1 MSHAPKSKTPAGTGA
16 SRDSFAGLS
25 LPLSTPLAV
34 QAQFLIAAHHIRPE
48 TGRDGRCAR
57 IRGCLSWL
65 IAIPTFPAAKGP
77 DGTSQDAA
85 EAIKPCVSYLRRV
98 AMRSLDRLGE
108 ATVLEAVAVA
118 EVARE
123 SLQPRFSELRA
134 MGLVEPTGARR
145 RNPSGKG
152 AAVLRLTEKGRAA
165 L

>member
-1 MSHAPKSKTPAGTGA
+1 MADRYPDVPGSKG
-16 SRDSFAGLS
+16 S
-25 LPLSTPLAV
+25 
-34 QAQFLIAAHHIRPE
+34 
-48 TGRDGRCAR
+48 
-57 IRGCLSWL
+57 
-65 IAIPTFPAAKGP
+65 

-85 EAIKPCVSYLRRV
+85 EAIAPCVSYLRRL
-98 AMRSLDRLGE
+98 AMKALNERGE

-118 EVARE
+118 GVPRE

-152 AAVLRLTEKGRAA
+152 AAVLRLTEKGREA

>member
-1 MSHAPKSKTPAGTGA
+1 MADRYPNEPG
-16 SRDSFAGLS
+16 
-25 LPLSTPLAV
+25 
-34 QAQFLIAAHHIRPE
+34 
-48 TGRDGRCAR
+48 
-57 IRGCLSWL
+57 
-65 IAIPTFPAAKGP
+65 AKGP
-77 DGTSQDAA
+77 DGTSQNAA

-145 RNPSGKG
+145 RNPSGKR
-152 AAVLRLTEKGRAA
+152 AAVLRLTPRGRETLAGE
-165 L
+165 

>member
-1 MSHAPKSKTPAGTGA
+1 MADRYP
-16 SRDSFAGLS
+16 D
-25 LPLSTPLAV
+25 
-34 QAQFLIAAHHIRPE
+34 
-48 TGRDGRCAR
+48 
-57 IRGCLSWL
+57 
-65 IAIPTFPAAKGP
+65 IPGSKGP

-85 EAIKPCVSYLRRV
+85 EAIAPCVSYLRRV

-108 ATVLEAVAVA
+108 ATVLETVAVA

-145 RNPSGKG
+145 RNPSGKY
-152 AAVLRLTEKGRAA
+152 AAVLRLTEQGRAA